1 MPDAK
6 IMNVIPS
13 DSMCGNLSSPA
24 RSAMK
29 IFEPMK
35 ISPHQFAVNIGDEKL
50 HAVHVRSPTML
61 NFTFRHRESSAVRFH
76 QRGPDDHQ
84 MGG

>member
-1 MPDAK
+1 
-6 IMNVIPS
+6 
-13 DSMCGNLSSPA
+13 
-24 RSAMK
+24 MK
-29 IFEPMK
+29 IFEPMQ
-35 ISPHQFAVNIGDEKL
+35 ISPHQFAVIIEEEDL
-50 HAVHVRSPTML
+50 HEVPVRSPTML